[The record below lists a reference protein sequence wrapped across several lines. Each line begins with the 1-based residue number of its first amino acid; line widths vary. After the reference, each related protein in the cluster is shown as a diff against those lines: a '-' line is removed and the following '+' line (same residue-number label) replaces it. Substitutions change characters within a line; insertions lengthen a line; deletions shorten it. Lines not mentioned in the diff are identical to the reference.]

1 MSVLCYL
8 TWYYPIGLFR
18 NSEWTNAVNERG
30 ITMFL
35 HIWVFFVFSSTF
47 AHMMI
52 AGLPSADIAGGVVGL
67 LLIMMFTF
75 CG

>member
-18 NSEWTNAVNERG
+18 NAKWTNAVHERG